1 MAPPPLP
8 QEIIDKI
15 IDQFSE
21 TARRAESRASNKRA
35 LVPLSMVAR
44 AWRERS
50 QKHLFS
56 VMKFRV
62 PLPLDITEADL
73 DELGPVFSLTG
84 DLNIDGHFR
93 TLSQFNPAII
103 AFLRCFRN
111 LKSLSFSNWRLRQL
125 DPRLVSTCLSHLGE
139 TVVHLRLEGGVSTG
153 SLIYLASTFPRL
165 RVLKIFITTDCDEEP
180 GDIVSEEELPIV
192 GCFQGCLS
200 LFGLTEQHNAF
211 LLFLSST
218 SPKFDKIYI
227 HTCSV
232 GDGLGKLL
240 DSSAPSLESLEL
252 HAEGNNPEGELTD
265 SWS

>member
-21 TARRAESRASNKRA
+21 TARRAENRASNKRA
-35 LVPLSMVAR
+35 LASLSMVAR

-56 VMKFRV
+56 VINFRV
-62 PLPLDITEADL
+62 PSPMDITEADL

-84 DLNIDGHFR
+84 DLNIQGR
-93 TLSQFNPAII
+93 PGALSQFNPAII
-103 AFLRCFRN
+103 AFLRRFRN
-111 LKSLSFSNWRLRQL
+111 LKSLSLSNWRLRQL
-125 DPRLVSTCLSHLGE
+125 DARLVSTCLSHLGE
-139 TVVHLRLEGGVSTG
+139 TVIHLSLEGEASSE
-153 SLIYLASTFPRL
+153 SLIYLASKFPRL
-165 RVLKIFITTDCDEEP
+165 GVLDISITADCDEEP
-180 GDIVSEEELPIV
+180 GDVVSEEELPIV
-192 GCFQGCLS
+192 GSFQGHLN
-200 LFGLTEQHNAF
+200 LWGLTKQHNAF
-211 LLFLSST
+211 LIYLSST
-218 SPKFDKIYI
+218 SPKFDTIYI

-232 GDGLGKLL
+232 GGGLGKLL

-252 HAEGNNPEGELTD
+252 HTKGNSPEGEFTD